1 MSEYRDP
8 RERLCRKCGKKVF
21 VLPYDGTGRF
31 MAFDR
36 PTVATRDDVEARR
49 YVMYTHPQTNVDRA
63 RLVTSEEPWDE
74 DLEHPLKQHLLSC
87 PNDLRNPNRHRTP
100 AAASV

>member
-8 RERLCRKCGKKVF
+8 RQKSCRKCRQPVF
-21 VLPYDGTGRF
+21 VLPYDGTGGY

-36 PTVATRDDVEARR
+36 PTTATRDDVEARR
-49 YVMYTHPQTNVDRA
+49 YVMYSHPKTGQDRA
-63 RLVTSEEPWDE
+63 RLVTKDEPWDE

-87 PNDLRNPNRHRTP
+87 PKDPRNPNRHRTP